1 LRRVR
6 GGLGGP
12 RRRYLVSEYPAPGQP
27 GAVRLTFAY
36 EGDDVRLVSRQ
47 PVDVSVPPGDPV
59 TGYES
64 EQGFWVET
72 RTADG
77 RTLHRRVMPDPF
89 RGDAEVFSDDPQQ
102 SLGRVLLETPSG
114 TFSVLVPAPQDADH
128 VALFSSAMARARA
141 AGLGPADAVPA
152 TEVARFSLRG
162 EDR

>member
-1 LRRVR
+1 VT
-6 GGLGGP
+6 
-12 RRRYLVSEYPAPGQP
+12 EYPPEQP

-36 EGDDVRLVSRQ
+36 QGDDVRLISMQ
-47 PVDVSVPPGDPV
+47 PVDAAVPPGDPV
-59 TGYES
+59 TGYQG

-77 RTLHRRVMPDPF
+77 TTLHRRVMPDPF
-89 RGDAEVFSDDPQQ
+89 RGDAEVFSDDPRQ
-102 SLGRVLLETPSG
+102 SLGRVPIESPSG

-128 VALFSSAMARARA
+128 VALFSSSMARA

-152 TEVARFSLRG
+152 AEVARFSLRG